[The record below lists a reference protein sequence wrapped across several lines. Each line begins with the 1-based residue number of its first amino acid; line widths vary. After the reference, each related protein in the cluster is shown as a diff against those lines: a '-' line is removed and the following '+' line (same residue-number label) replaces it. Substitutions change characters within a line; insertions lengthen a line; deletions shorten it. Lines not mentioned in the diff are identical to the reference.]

1 MKKLLSSLSYQS
13 LRNGAFYRLTALFIV
28 AMAVF
33 GVVLGM
39 TSDETPGAG
48 RLIVDSPSILWL
60 FQSMVIA
67 IIVGAVCAG
76 DFKDKDIY
84 YEIMSGHSRI
94 NIFFSKAIP
103 ATVFTALL
111 ATFISTVPVISN
123 CIFFGWG
130 DVIEVKGAVIR
141 IALCFFPFLRLAA
154 FFTLIAFLSKSRMLV
169 TVLGYI
175 AMCMGV
181 LLQAITGSHSS
192 FLLSYFNLQDLMD
205 YGTWSIYNLD
215 PTGGI
220 VMHTAYDSGIS
231 GSMISGTII
240 ISVLVSAVYLIAGYG
255 FFRKNDLD

>member
-1 MKKLLSSLSYQS
+1 MKRLLSSLSYQS
-13 LRNGAFYRLTALFIV
+13 LRNGAFYRLTGLFIV
-28 AMAVF
+28 AMAVL
-33 GVVLGM
+33 GVVLGLS
-39 TSDETPGAG
+39 SDDVPSAG
-48 RLIVDSPSILWL
+48 KLIVDSPSVLWL

-67 IIVGAVCAG
+67 IIVGTVCAG
-76 DFKDKDIY
+76 DFKDKDLY
-84 YEIMSGHSRI
+84 YEIMSGHSRL

-111 ATFISTVPVISN
+111 ATFISAVPVISN
-123 CIFFGWG
+123 CFFFGWG

-169 TVLGYI
+169 TALGYI
-175 AMCMGV
+175 AMCFGMV
-181 LLQAITGSHSS
+181 LLNVIGSHSS

-205 YGTWSIYNLD
+205 FGTWSIYNLD
-215 PTGGI
+215 PSGGI
-220 VMHTAYDSGIS
+220 VMHTAYDSSIS

-240 ISVLVSAVYLIAGYG
+240 ISLLVSAVYLIAGYG